1 MKKEQS
7 QYQKEY
13 YGGTRS
19 KRKYLVFL
27 AVLLILGLIT
37 IIIFLGGLNFTG
49 NIVDSLGSN
58 NTFEVKAS
66 LSVPEINLDGDYEE
80 IIFSFG
86 QSSLYVDNKR
96 VPLEGLDNKIVLRNF
111 NGFFSFKEGDILKL
125 DGKASE
131 ITINSVPISS
141 DEGTKIKVLMTPGA
155 NYKSIEIKERAYLKS
170 LDYISSGQI
179 SLGENLLK
187 INSERVVF
195 KNYLGSL
202 SVIEGNLVLNGIVE
216 SIRVEGDSR
225 KVFFER

>member
-19 KRKYLVFL
+19 KKKYFIFL
-27 AVLLILGLIT
+27 AVLLILGLVA
-37 IIIFLGGLNFTG
+37 IIIFLGDFNFTG
-49 NIVDSLGSN
+49 NIVDSLGPN

-66 LSVPEINLDGDYEE
+66 LSVPEINLDGYYEE

-96 VPLEGLDNKIVLRNF
+96 VPLEGLDNKIVLRSF